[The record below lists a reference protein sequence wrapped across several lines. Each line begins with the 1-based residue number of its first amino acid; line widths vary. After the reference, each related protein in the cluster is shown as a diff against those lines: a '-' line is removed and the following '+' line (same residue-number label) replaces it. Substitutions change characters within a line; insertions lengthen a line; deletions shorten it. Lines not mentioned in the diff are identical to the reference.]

1 MRLFRRIVPVALLA
15 ALVAMLGY
23 HAIRKPE
30 TARSGPG
37 GVGVAT
43 PPSDSTASQGGAGVP
58 VRLQLASSGGSRW
71 VPVESLPSGAPLP
84 HADPRFPH
92 RLRNTGAGVDAL
104 SRNDRAILLRN
115 AFVDTANGEPLAVP
129 ESLRAAADPGTYIVQ
144 ARGLIDDAFR
154 SRLQISGARV
164 ISYIPHNALMV
175 QATPEVA
182 TLLAEAPEIGAILA
196 NEPHFKLEPALVD
209 AVLNGGTVP
218 GRLMVTVT
226 DAGQVIPQLEAL
238 GAQLLLRQRGP
249 FGELLTVSAPSE
261 SLAPMARLAGVTLVE
276 EVHQRRTS
284 NDRSAFLL
292 DAAVSFTNDVSFLG
306 LTGSNVLIN
315 VNDSGIDATHPDLS
329 GRVFAVDA
337 SSLEDPVGHGT
348 HVAGTIAG
356 DGTSSGSVTKAQGS
370 VTNANFRGIA
380 PSARLFILP
389 IDLDVGP
396 LVSDAFLQETFART
410 NLSLNG
416 ATGRTNAPISN
427 NSWGYP
433 FATEYN
439 SIAASYDA
447 AVRDA
452 LPEVS
457 GDQPVLYVFAA
468 GNEGGGGDNGLGGN
482 PDSLRSPANAKNVI
496 TVGALESRRFLTNS
510 VVVDTNGVIVRSG
523 LTPIPDRG
531 YNPED
536 PSYVT
541 NRLFEAESDSDSQ
554 IASYSSRGNVG
565 IGTEGEF
572 GRFKPDV
579 VAPGSYILSARSA
592 QWRLE
597 FNIPPDSDEFPV
609 REELLEETAPFYRY
623 SSGTSMAAPAISG
636 ILAQLQEYYELRQA
650 NRIPPAGYKA
660 ILINSAEVENRS
672 YAPQVRSTLNYA
684 GWGRPS
690 VRRSIESGFITADGT
705 LNGFQVTAGSTNNQI
720 VGFPIVGRS
729 RQEGLAT
736 GETRA
741 YRIRLSNPEATNYP
755 VRLTLAWTDPA
766 GNPAAAIKL
775 VNDLDLVVTNAVDG
789 SFFLGNDFEGDS
801 GFSRIQSSTN
811 LANSTPSEDPF
822 GNANGDTNSVT
833 SFPDNINNVERIVIG
848 APVPQEFIVLVRARR
863 VNVNSLQNHPNEV
876 VQDAALVLR
885 SDAPE
890 ELGVVGTVTDASA
903 PPPLSAQRP
912 VATVLT
918 NGFPLFNERVGANSP
933 LLGSTNGT
941 TNQWRFYVF
950 TNTPGGIS
958 FGGSLTNG
966 SNVAFVT
973 FFPPNISRP
982 RVVERRTGEP
992 DRDLADL
999 DLYVS
1004 LDPGLTNLV
1013 PAAITNA
1020 FKSTQRGGT
1029 EYVVFTNS
1037 PVNGEV
1043 YYVGVK
1049 SEDQQAVEY
1058 TFLVVS
1064 STTPFGALGPD
1075 GNLRAFGIPL
1085 TQPIPDGSPD
1095 QPGIG
1100 LYLALSL
1107 VQGDT
1112 RRVYVQQTVS
1122 HENFPDLIG
1131 TLYHDGISPV
1141 INNHGQLSDLALG
1154 RVQFGTNITTFY
1166 DDTQDSGTIGAVP
1179 VDGPGTLLDFLG
1191 GRAGGVWILQTVDDA
1206 LGSSGR
1212 VDNLELIVQPNDFGN
1227 LFVTRTVQPGE
1238 CVLEVV
1244 NVPANANRLT
1254 VVVTNMSPALP
1265 LEVYIRR
1272 STPADPSDPDTSER
1286 FAVIEPPGGSV
1297 ILDVRDEPPLRPG
1310 RYFVSV
1316 CNPNSVAITYQ
1327 IARFIDTD
1335 LDDQFN
1341 RTIQSDPSQNVTLR
1355 DAAVTR
1361 SLISV
1366 NDTRPV
1372 GSIEVGTRI
1381 RHNRGSDLWMHL
1393 VNPQGYRMLLSEAR
1407 GGTNVGGYG
1416 GVQVVTNFQH
1426 IALTLDAP
1434 GETASLYVDGVRILQ
1449 QNVGSV
1455 VLPGNRR
1462 LSFANDPT
1470 RGFTNRRATIALDDV
1485 GFWRRALG
1493 SNEVA
1498 SVYQDGLIGFGKTLR
1513 QREEGLLALWP
1524 FDGTGNDTLG
1534 VSDAALL
1541 GFSQFV
1547 PGQVDLA
1554 LRFSGTTAEART
1566 PVLAIDP
1573 AQGFTL
1579 DGWVQTSSNNEG
1591 IVVAAWGPDDGTL
1604 STPAL
1609 LIGFPPPWGSG
1620 AGSVSAVFTGLNG
1633 EPVVLSSNPGTVI
1646 ARNLST
1652 NRTYAVFSDRT
1663 NLTWGPIK
1671 FARPAFS
1678 GTNSGAVVVA
1688 TNSFETGSL
1697 GMVNTG
1703 AEVEGW
1709 LVLSNRAEVVFLE
1722 GNAHTGDRALALGD
1736 SAVRYRVVNDSGSR
1750 FRASFQARTHPSN
1763 SIPVTTGLYID
1774 GELDQTFVV
1783 SSNWTR
1789 IDLRF
1794 RSSTNRLDIVL
1805 APVRAGNVGTN
1816 GEPRGVMID
1825 SFNLEIIG
1833 AELTYQP
1840 EVGFDQLLGKSAAG
1854 DWALEVTD
1862 ARGQVAG
1869 LVDGWEL
1876 RLIFM
1881 QTNRPVVRLTNGVGY
1896 SSILAP
1902 GETAFFRMD
1911 VPLESRAAT
1920 NTLFGSGP
1928 GPFLLYSET
1937 GVPTGANPDDLRVNA
1952 NPFIIETNLPPILPR
1967 GQRYYMTVVNP
1978 TGNPVDYAIRA
1989 DLDIGLVVLTNGVP
2003 YLQGGSTP
2011 GYLDYYALD
2020 VGTNALTTIFEV
2032 PQMSGNVDLFVS
2044 RSPVLPRRFF
2054 HDYASTNSGTAPEVI
2069 GIDASSAPTPLAP
2082 GRWYLSVQ
2090 TPGTNSVAYTV
2101 LATELS
2107 GQLVVL
2113 TNGLPVTLT
2122 NDLAGSLQYFAV
2134 DVPEASTA
2142 VELRVSGAD
2151 NNVDLYFKRG
2161 LPLVSTTVF
2170 DYSSVSAGTNDE
2182 SVTVTLNSTPVAL
2195 SPWRWYAA
2203 VHAVD
2208 GAPVT
2213 YTISVAITFDRTDI
2227 ETLFDEIPVDRIL
2240 AVGTSRL
2247 FRFIADP
2254 GTPMLVFEIYNLTD
2268 DANLVVSQGTPPNSF
2283 SRNFSRPRPGADP
2296 ELLVLTTNDV
2306 VDLSGLWFVS
2316 VGNQTIEQ
2324 VGVTVRGAM
2333 VPSGVPTSRAPIEL
2347 RLVPPVAG
2355 GPVEIDFYTVP
2366 GGQYQLQSTVD
2377 LGFPIQWDDVGT
2389 PVSATGYSL
2398 RLSLPMDVDPQVFFR
2413 IVPLP

>member
-1 MRLFRRIVPVALLA
+1 MRPFRRIVPVALLT

-23 HAIRKPE
+23 HAIQRPASAPRGPAE
-30 TARSGPG
+30 T
-37 GVGVAT
+37 GVAT
-43 PPSDSTASQGGAGVP
+43 PTSGAAASFGGTGAP
-58 VRLQLASSGGSRW
+58 LRLQLAASGGSRW
-71 VPVESLPSGAPLP
+71 VPLESLPAGAPMP
-84 HADPRFPH
+84 HADARFPH
-92 RLRNTGAGVDAL
+92 RLRNTDAGVDAL

-115 AFVDTANGEPLAVP
+115 AFVDTSTGEPLAVP
-129 ESLRAAADPGTYIVQ
+129 ESLRSATDPGTYIIQ
-144 ARGLIDDAFR
+144 ARGPIDDAFR
-154 SRLQISGARV
+154 RRLQISGARV

-182 TLLAEAPEIGAILA
+182 AVLAEAPETGAILP

-209 AVLNGGTVP
+209 AVLKGGAVP
-218 GRLMVTVT
+218 DRLMVTVT
-226 DAGQVIPQLEAL
+226 DAGQVLPQLEAL
-238 GAQLLLRQRGP
+238 GAQLLLKQRGP
-249 FGELLTVSAPSE
+249 FGELLTITAPHSA
-261 SLAPMARLAGVTLVE
+261 LAPMARLAGVTLVE
-276 EVHQRRTS
+276 EVHQRRPS

-292 DAAVSFTNDVSFLG
+292 GAAESFTNDVSFLG
-306 LTGSNVLIN
+306 LTGSNILVN
-315 VNDSGIDATHPDLS
+315 VNDSGIDATHPDLA

-337 SSLEDPVGHGT
+337 SSLVDPVGHGT
-348 HVAGTIAG
+348 YVAATIAG
-356 DGTSSGSVTKAQGS
+356 DGSSSGTVTKAQGS
-370 VTNANFRGIA
+370 VTNALFRGLA

-389 IDLDVGP
+389 IDLDTGP
-396 LVSDAFLQETFART
+396 LVSDAFLQETYART
-410 NLSLNG
+410 NLALNG

-439 SIAASYDA
+439 SMAASYDA

-457 GDQPVLYVFAA
+457 GDQPILYVFAA

-482 PDSLRSPANAKNVI
+482 PDSHRSPANAKNVI

-510 VVVDTNGVIVRSG
+510 VVIDTNGVIVRSG
-523 LTPIPDRG
+523 LVPIPGRG
-531 YNPED
+531 YNPDD
-536 PSYVT
+536 PSYIT
-541 NRLFEAESDSDSQ
+541 NRFFEAESDSDSQ
-554 IASYSSRGNVG
+554 VASYSSRGNVG

-572 GRFKPDV
+572 GRFKPDL
-579 VAPGSYILSARSA
+579 VAPGSFILSARSA
-592 QWRLE
+592 QWRPE
-597 FNIPPDSDEFPV
+597 FELPPDHDEFPV
-609 REELLEETAPFYRY
+609 RGELLEEVSPSYRY
-623 SSGTSMAAPAISG
+623 SSGTSMAAPAVSG
-636 ILAQLQEYYELRQA
+636 ILAQLQEYYEVRQG

-660 ILINSAEVENRS
+660 ILVNSAEVENTS
-672 YAPQVRSTLNYA
+672 YAPRVRSTLNYA

-690 VRRSIESGFITADGT
+690 VRRSIESGFITPDGI
-705 LNGFQVTAGSTNNQI
+705 LNGFRVSAGSTNNQI
-720 VGFPIVGRS
+720 VGFPIMGRS
-729 RQEGLAT
+729 NREGLAT
-736 GETRA
+736 GEARA
-741 YRIRLSNPEATNYP
+741 YRIRLSNPAATNYP

-775 VNDLDLVVTNAVDG
+775 VNDLDLMVTNAVDG
-789 SFFLGNDFEGDS
+789 TFFLGNDFESDS
-801 GFSRIQSSTN
+801 GFSRVQSSTN

-822 GNANGDTNSVT
+822 GNPDGDTNSVT
-833 SFPDNINNVERIVIG
+833 SFPDNINNVERIVIP

-863 VNVNSLQNHPNEV
+863 VNVNALQMHPNEV
-876 VQDAALVLR
+876 VQDAALAFR

-890 ELGVVGTVTDASA
+890 ELGVVGTVADASA

-912 VATVLT
+912 PSTVLT

-982 RVVERRTGEP
+982 RAADRRIGEP
-992 DRDLADL
+992 DRDFADL

-1013 PAAITNA
+1013 PSAITNA

-1058 TFLVVS
+1058 TFVVVS

-1100 LYLALSL
+1100 LYMALSL
-1107 VQGDT
+1107 VQGET
-1112 RRVYVQQTVS
+1112 RRVYVQQTLS

-1141 INNHGQLSDLALG
+1141 LNNHGQLADLALG

-1166 DDTQDSGTIGAVP
+1166 DDTRDSGTLGAVP

-1212 VDNLELIVQPNDFGN
+1212 VNNLELIVQPNDFGN
-1227 LFVTRTVQPGE
+1227 NFVTRTVQPGE

-1244 NVPANANRLT
+1244 TAPANANRLT
-1254 VVVTNMSPALP
+1254 VVLTNMSPSLP

-1272 STPADPSDPDTSER
+1272 STPADPAEPDTSEK
-1286 FAVIEPPGGSV
+1286 FAIIEPPGGSV
-1297 ILDVRDEPPLRPG
+1297 ILDIRDEPPLRPG
-1310 RYFVSV
+1310 RHFVSV

-1335 LDDQFN
+1335 LDEQFN
-1341 RTIQSDPSQNVTLR
+1341 RTLQSDPSQNVALR
-1355 DAAVTR
+1355 DAALTK
-1361 SLISV
+1361 SIISV
-1366 NDTRPV
+1366 TDTRPV
-1372 GSIEVGTRI
+1372 GSIEVGARV

-1393 VNPQGYRMLLSEAR
+1393 VNPQGDRMLLAEAR
-1407 GGTNVGGYG
+1407 GGTNTGGYG
-1416 GVQVVTNFQH
+1416 GVQTLTNYQH
-1426 IALTLDAP
+1426 IALTLDAQ
-1434 GETASLYVDGVRILQ
+1434 GSTASLYVDGVRVRE
-1449 QNVGSV
+1449 QNVGPV
-1455 VLPGNRR
+1455 LLPGNRR

-1470 RGFTNRRATIALDDV
+1470 RGFTNRRATIALDDI
-1485 GFWRRALG
+1485 GFWRRPLE
-1493 SNEVA
+1493 SNEV
-1498 SVYQDGLIGFGKTLR
+1498 SSIYQDGLIGFGKTLL
-1513 QREEGLLALWP
+1513 QREEGLSALWP
-1524 FDGTGNDTLG
+1524 LDGTGNDALG

-1566 PVLAIDP
+1566 PVLPIDA

-1579 DGWVQTSSNNEG
+1579 EGWVQSGVNNEG

-1604 STPAL
+1604 STPAI
-1609 LIGFPPPWGSG
+1609 LIGFPPPWGNG
-1620 AGSVSAVFTGLNG
+1620 AGSVSAVFTGPDGL
-1633 EPVVLSSNPGTVI
+1633 PVVVSSNPQSVI
-1646 ARNLST
+1646 SMNLST

-1688 TNSFETGSL
+1688 TNSFETGPA
-1697 GMVNTG
+1697 GVVNTG
-1703 AEVEGW
+1703 LEAEGW
-1709 LVLSNRAEVVFLE
+1709 LVVSNMAEVVFLD
-1722 GNAHTGDRALALGD
+1722 GNAHTGSRALALGD
-1736 SAVRYRVVNDSGSR
+1736 SAVRYRVDSESGSH
-1750 FRASFQARTHPSN
+1750 FKASFQARTHPSN
-1763 SIPVTTGLYID
+1763 SVPVTTALYID

-1794 RSSTNRLDIVL
+1794 RASTNRMDIVL
-1805 APVRAGNVGTN
+1805 APTATGNVGAN
-1816 GEPRGVMID
+1816 GEPLGVMID

-1854 DWALEVTD
+1854 DWVLEVTD

-1869 LVDGWEL
+1869 AIDGWEL

-1881 QTNRPVVRLTNGVGY
+1881 QTNRPVVRLTNGVSY
-1896 SSILAP
+1896 TSILAP

-1911 VPLESRAAT
+1911 VPLEARAAT
-1920 NTLFGSGP
+1920 NTLFVSGP
-1928 GPFLLYSET
+1928 GPVMFYSNT
-1937 GVPTGANPDDLRVNA
+1937 GVPTGANPDDLRVSS
-1952 NPFIIETNLPPILPR
+1952 NPFIIGTNLPPILPR
-1967 GQRYYMTVVNP
+1967 GQRYYLTVVNP
-1978 TGNPVDYAIRA
+1978 TGNTLDYALRA
-1989 DLDIGLVVLTNGVP
+1989 DLDIGLIVLTNGVP
-2003 YLQGGSTP
+2003 YQQAGSTP
-2011 GYLDYYALD
+2011 GYLDFYALD
-2020 VGTNALTTIFEV
+2020 VGTNALTTVFEV

-2054 HDYASTNSGTAPEVI
+2054 HDYASTNSGTTPEVI
-2069 GIDASSAPTPLAP
+2069 AIDAASTPEPLAP

-2107 GQLVVL
+2107 GQLTVL
-2113 TNGLPVTLT
+2113 TNGLPVILT
-2122 NDLAGSLQYFAV
+2122 NDVAGSLQYFAV

-2142 VELRVSGAD
+2142 VEVRVSGAD

-2182 SVTVTLNSTPVAL
+2182 SVTVTLNSVPVPLA
-2195 SPWRWYAA
+2195 PGRWYAA
-2203 VHAVD
+2203 VHAAGGV
-2208 GAPVT
+2208 PVT

-2247 FRFIADP
+2247 FRFIVEP
-2254 GTPMLVFEIYNLTD
+2254 GTPMLVFKIYNLTG

-2283 SRNFSRPRPGADP
+2283 SKNFSRPRPGTDP
-2296 ELLVLTTNDV
+2296 ESLVLTTNDV
-2306 VDLSGLWFVS
+2306 VDLSGLWYVS
-2316 VGNQTIEQ
+2316 VGNQTIDQ
-2324 VGVTVRGAM
+2324 VGVTIRAAM
-2333 VPSGVPTSRAPIEL
+2333 VPSGVPESRSPIEV
-2347 RLVPPVAG
+2347 RLIPPVAG
-2355 GPVEIDFYTVP
+2355 GPVEIEFYTVP
-2366 GGQYQLQSTVD
+2366 GAQYLLQTTVD
-2377 LGFPIQWDDVGT
+2377 LGFPIQWVDVGT
-2389 PVSATGYSL
+2389 PMTATGFSL
-2398 RLSLPMDVDPQVFFR
+2398 RLILPMDAEPQAFFR
-2413 IVPLP
+2413 IVPVP